1 MISKWISLLLLLACS
16 VDFSICSD
24 TATIVH
30 AAAEVENLEVPSEVL
45 NKKDEKKTHLEIA
58 NAQVDWLL
66 SRGGYFDVEKVA
78 IKPIYETNDDPTS
91 LGIFAVGDIKRGDIL
106 MKIPTSMILASST

>member
-1 MISKWISLLLLLACS
+1 MSLDVQNNWS
-16 VDFSICSD
+16 VDIEEWQ
-24 TATIVH
+24 ATV
-30 AAAEVENLEVPSEVL
+30 ATGPASGGSEDRDVASEGIYQR
-45 NKKDEKKTHLEIA
+45 DEKKTHKEIA